1 MKLPIYMDH
10 HATTPVDPRV
20 LDSMIPF
27 FSEVYGNPASIDHE
41 FGHQAMQAVEE
52 ARRQISSA
60 IGCASEEII
69 FTSGATEADN
79 LAIKGIAQQYE
90 SKGKHIITCVT
101 EHKAVLDTCSYLEK
115 NGWKITYLHVDGE
128 GLVNPDDVKNAIT
141 SQTVLISIMTAN
153 NEIGVIAPIMEIG
166 KISHEAGVTFHTD
179 ATQAVG
185 YIPMNVKNM
194 NIDLLSL
201 SGHKIYGPKGIGAL
215 YVRNRHPRI
224 KLAEQM
230 HGGGHERGMR
240 AGTLNVPGIVGL
252 GRALEI
258 CNQEMDSTTSHL
270 SKLRDQLLNELMMN
284 IEGLKL
290 NGHPKLRLPNNISA
304 FIPGIESRSLLIHLK
319 NTVAI
324 SNGSACTTAEV
335 KPSHVIM
342 ALGYNEE
349 RAYSSIRIGL
359 GKENDIDETEF
370 VKRKIVEAINIL
382 KKTIG

>member
-27 FSEVYGNPASIDHE
+27 FTEVFGNAASIDHE

-52 ARRQISSA
+52 ARRQISST
-60 IGCASEEII
+60 IGCTPEEII

-79 LAIKGIAQQYE
+79 LAILGVAQKYE

-101 EHKAVLDTCSYLEK
+101 EHKAILDTCGYLEK
-115 NGWKITYLHVDGE
+115 NGWKITYLPVDQN

-153 NEIGVIAPIMEIG
+153 NEIGVIAPIKEIG
-166 KISHEAGVTFHTD
+166 KIAHEAGVTFHTD

-185 YIPMNVKNM
+185 YIPMDVKVM
-194 NIDLLSL
+194 NIDLLSF

-240 AGTLNVPGIVGL
+240 SGTLNVPGIVGL

-258 CNQEMDSTTSHL
+258 CKEEMESATTHL
-270 SKLRDQLLNELMMN
+270 SQMRDRLLNELLFN
-284 IEGLKL
+284 IEGLQL

-304 FIPGIESRSLLIHLK
+304 FIPGIESRTILLQLK

-335 KPSHVIM
+335 TPSHVIV
-342 ALGYNEE
+342 ALGFNEE
-349 RAYSSIRIGL
+349 RAYSSIRIGV
-359 GKENDIDETEF
+359 GKQNTIEEVEF
-370 VKRKIVEAINIL
+370 VINKLVELVNKM
-382 KKTIG
+382 KKALL